1 MTARADLPTMAASPR
16 QVPAGSNRKE
26 LQMATV
32 DKPAE
37 HDTRAIGWQP
47 GEGETIRNPVGGSLT
62 FKVRAEQ
69 TNGALTVVE
78 STAPPGEGPPLHV
91 HANEDEALY
100 TLDGTLRFR
109 MEDEVQTAPA
119 VRIHPQGNTA
129 HLAEHRRRAGTFA
142 GDLYASGGGSGAV
155 LRALRGAPRG

>member
-1 MTARADLPTMAASPR
+1 VRLGICIEPELEEDLLHVGLDGALGHEEPPGDRLVRKALRDQAQHLP
-16 QVPAGSNRKE
+16 GSNRKE
-26 LQMATV
+26 LQMVTV

-47 GEGETIRNPVGGSLT
+47 GGGETIRNPVGGPLT

-78 STAPPGEGPPLHV
+78 STAPPGEGPLLHV

-119 VRIHPQGNTA
+119 GA
-129 HLAEHRRRAGTFA
+129 FA
-142 GDLYASGGGSGAV
+142 FI
-155 LRALRGAPRG
+155 PRGHRTRGRT